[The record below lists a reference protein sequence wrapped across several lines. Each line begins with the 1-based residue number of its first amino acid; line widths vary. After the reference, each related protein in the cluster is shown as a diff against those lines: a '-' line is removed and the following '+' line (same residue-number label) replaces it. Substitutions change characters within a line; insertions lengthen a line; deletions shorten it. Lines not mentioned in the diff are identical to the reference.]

1 MHHIMIIYAYIY
13 PPYYRDI
20 SYFVSMRFI
29 FLMIWIYSFC
39 DRVGQGVRPYSH
51 TGKIFNAYPMEVK
64 QTTIEIYTYI
74 YILFFI
80 FMYLVLNSTTQYIVG
95 LNGILFGQQC
105 FFPFGSFLHVASRCR
120 WPMESKQER
129 ILLQV
134 TSTNPQVLQVAYNY
148 NI

>member
-74 YILFFI
+74 YII
-80 FMYLVLNSTTQYIVG
+80 FYFYVLSIKQYYLVYSGIEWNIVWT
-95 LNGILFGQQC
+95 IV
-105 FFPFGSFLHVASRCR
+105 FFPLWQFLTRCVTLQMAHGVKAGAHPFVGNLHQSPSFVGGL
-120 WPMESKQER
+120 
-129 ILLQV
+129 
-134 TSTNPQVLQVAYNY
+134 
-148 NI
+148 